1 MKKATLFLG
10 LIILVL
16 SCTSNTIYKKPD
28 DLIQKDL
35 MIELIGQMQIAN
47 AARSTKNLNDER
59 SIEYMALVYRK
70 YGIDSARFA
79 RSNFYYSTK
88 IDEYKKMMQSVKLD
102 LEQLKNF
109 QDSIVKELDSIK
121 RAKHRA
127 LTIKKRKDKLLKD
140 SIKSVEADSIK
151 VKAVVK

>member
-1 MKKATLFLG
+1 MKKIISFLVLF
-10 LIILVL
+10 ILVL

-47 AARSTKNLNDER
+47 AARSSKNLNKER
-59 SIEYMALVYRK
+59 SLEYMSLVYNK

-88 IDEYKKMMQSVKLD
+88 IDEYKKMMQQVKAD
-102 LEQLKNF
+102 LNQLKKH
-109 QDSIVKELDSIK
+109 QDVIVKESDSLK
-121 RAKHRA
+121 RINSR
-127 LTIKKRKDKLLKD
+127 TIISEKKKERLLKD
-140 SIKSVEADSIK
+140 SIKPID
-151 VKAVVK
+151 AVVK

>member
-1 MKKATLFLG
+1 MNKIISFLVLF
-10 LIILVL
+10 ILVL

-47 AARSTKNLNDER
+47 AARSSKNLNKER
-59 SIEYMALVYRK
+59 SLEYMSLVYNK

-88 IDEYKKMMQSVKLD
+88 IDEYKKMMQQVKAD
-102 LEQLKNF
+102 LNQLKKH
-109 QDSIVKELDSIK
+109 QDVIVKESDSLK
-121 RAKHRA
+121 RINSRA
-127 LTIKKRKDKLLKD
+127 LISEKKKERLLKD
-140 SIKSVEADSIK
+140 SIKTID
-151 VKAVVK
+151 AVVK

>member
-1 MKKATLFLG
+1 MNKIISFLVLF
-10 LIILVL
+10 ILVL

-47 AARSTKNLNDER
+47 AARSSKNLNKER
-59 SIEYMALVYRK
+59 SLEYMALVYNK

-88 IDEYKKMMQSVKLD
+88 IDEYKKMMQQVKAD
-102 LEQLKNF
+102 LNQLKKH
-109 QDSIVKELDSIK
+109 QDFIVKESDSLK
-121 RAKHRA
+121 RINSRA
-127 LTIKKRKDKLLKD
+127 LISEKKKERLLKD
-140 SIKSVEADSIK
+140 SIKTID
-151 VKAVVK
+151 AVVK

>member
-1 MKKATLFLG
+1 MNKIISFLV
-10 LIILVL
+10 IFILVL

-47 AARSTKNLNDER
+47 AARSSKNLNKER
-59 SIEYMALVYRK
+59 SLEYMALVYNK

-88 IDEYKKMMQSVKLD
+88 IDEYKKMMQQVKAD
-102 LEQLKNF
+102 LNQLKKH
-109 QDSIVKELDSIK
+109 QDFIVKESDSLK
-121 RAKHRA
+121 RINSRA
-127 LTIKKRKDKLLKD
+127 LISEKKKERLLKD
-140 SIKSVEADSIK
+140 SIKTID
-151 VKAVVK
+151 AVVK

>member
-1 MKKATLFLG
+1 MKKIISFLVLF
-10 LIILVL
+10 ILVL

-47 AARSTKNLNDER
+47 AARSSKNLNKER
-59 SIEYMALVYRK
+59 SLEYMALVYNK

-88 IDEYKKMMQSVKLD
+88 IDEYKKMMQQVKAD
-102 LEQLKNF
+102 LNQLKKH
-109 QDSIVKELDSIK
+109 QDVIVKESDSLK
-121 RAKHRA
+121 RINSR
-127 LTIKKRKDKLLKD
+127 TIISEKKKERLLKD
-140 SIKSVEADSIK
+140 SIKPID
-151 VKAVVK
+151 AVVK

>member
-1 MKKATLFLG
+1 MNKIISFLV
-10 LIILVL
+10 IFILVL

-47 AARSTKNLNDER
+47 AARSSKNLNKER
-59 SIEYMALVYRK
+59 SLEYMSLVYNK

-88 IDEYKKMMQSVKLD
+88 IDEYKKMMQQVKTD
-102 LEQLKNF
+102 LNQLKKH
-109 QDSIVKELDSIK
+109 QDVIVKESDSLK
-121 RAKHRA
+121 RINSRA
-127 LTIKKRKDKLLKD
+127 LISEKKKERLLKD
-140 SIKSVEADSIK
+140 SIKTID
-151 VKAVVK
+151 AVVK